1 MIDTAA
7 AMLTF
12 FIAYFKLIVL
22 FCLVASIIAMAE
34 ATPASPRQ
42 LASRISKLAVSLR
55 SRFDAAVLNGAQIG
69 DLR

>member
-34 ATPASPRQ
+34 ATPASQSHRIEATRQ
-42 LASRISKLAVSLR
+42 
-55 SRFDAAVLNGAQIG
+55 
-69 DLR
+69 